1 MASHSAIES
10 ATNGF
15 TDRGRTLKGT
25 HTVDLAEASHRP
37 AFQSLANSPDGLTHL
52 DVIVAN
58 GPFGPEV
65 LIQPRCG
72 DHGLPGELYAQVAGA
87 FGAPAAYD
95 KASGEGFAWTSPSAN
110 LQEYLRT
117 HQFGAP
123 ALPGGQR
130 SGRHDIDMDW
140 TVQILALGPTHSIV
154 ACQLSSDEPTGVA
167 LALSTIDRLAQ
178 VTGQSQAAGAQG
190 GLHAF
195 RFGFVV
201 ELALSGQLD
210 VPPPAPVATQPP
222 PPVAPVATQPPPP
235 VAPVATPVA
244 TETEMLETASFE
256 SSSFESSS
264 FESSSFESSSFDS
277 IASPTS
283 ASDISISA
291 LGTLSVEDAELGS
304 EALYDMSSTSW
315 EGSGADSINAP
326 ARVAEA
332 LGRYESK
339 RVCVGAIPDHKKL
352 ANVQRGIDPDVDVD
366 TICGFVDTGARAN
379 GKSGVV
385 FTTTAMHF
393 CGLSARLHYDYTAI
407 ESFELESTAVII
419 NGVDGTRAK
428 ISAAGQSLPIAE
440 AVAAATGLSV

>member
-65 LIQPRCG
+65 LIQPRSG

-130 SGRHDIDMDW
+130 SGRHHIDMDW
-140 TVQILALGPTHSIV
+140 TVQILALGPAQSIV

-222 PPVAPVATQPPPP
+222 PPVA
-235 VAPVATPVA
+235 TPVA
-244 TETEMLETASFE
+244 AETEMLETASFE
-256 SSSFESSS
+256 SSSYENDSFANTSSFDSRSS

-277 IASPTS
+277 IPSPTS

-291 LGTLSVEDAELGS
+291 LGTLSVEDAELDS

-332 LGRYESK
+332 LGRYEGK
-339 RVCVGAIPDHKKL
+339 RVFVGVIPDQKKL